1 MRRLASICL
10 LFLTFAFVSHAQ
22 NTPLTVLEA
31 GPTGPLA
38 QLSDANEVR
47 VIFSEAMVALGR
59 VPSNP
64 QIPWVTISPRIAG
77 AFRWSGTTILIFT
90 PDPSAPVPFA
100 TKYTVTVDANATS
113 AAGRRLGT
121 PYRFEFTTPTM
132 QLTSARWY
140 RKNGRANSPVVVAL
154 QFNQRVRPADVLAHV
169 KARHEAHEWEA
180 PGFTDRE
187 LARLKAGDPAGL
199 AAFQTKVAA
208 THRTTQSMAPVALRL
223 ATEWDRERFPPSD
236 SLVMVETVTVPASGA
251 WLALIADASMPS
263 PTGREVRGEPSISVV
278 ALEEA
283 FFARQMPCTDGCDPS
298 GWNPVRFTTPV
309 TKRAFS
315 AGLTIRDITEPARE
329 SAVTKPTTARAPA
342 DSEAE
347 ADRAYNVED
356 GGFDRQ
362 TPARTWRL
370 RLDPTLRADDGQ
382 TLGYTWIA
390 IVDNQHEQAFV
401 SFGDGHGVW
410 EKSSGP
416 MLPFSSR
423 NFRTVT
429 QWLSRVTLN
438 TLMPTLRT
446 LQADNF
452 RTAPTG
458 AGTARSL
465 TVRADAIQAHGIDLT
480 PVLSANGT
488 GLVRAT
494 VMPGIT
500 IERVAGETNPDGT
513 RVTSPPRSTV
523 VQATNLGL
531 TVKDSP
537 LNTLVFVTSLDTGA
551 PVAQARVT
559 IVNLEN
565 VRVWQGMTNADGI
578 ALAPA
583 LRLRSPNG
591 SWELQFI
598 VTAEKDGDIAYVGS
612 DWNEGIH
619 PWAFDV
625 SYALE
630 EATPLLR
637 GSVFTDRG
645 VYKPGEEI
653 HFKAIVRADTPVGVR
668 LLPEGTR
675 LLVRLH
681 DSRDRMVDER
691 TISVNTWSSA
701 EWTWTVPATSTLG
714 NYSLEV
720 EWPATTAT
728 TTPVVPVTDESA
740 GGWLRTIS
748 SNFLVAAYRKPDFR
762 VDATLTA
769 DSPIAGAT
777 LQASATAQ
785 YLFGSPLASRPIRWT
800 VTRQPEM
807 AVPAAIRE
815 RFPEERFDFG
825 ARSSEER
832 GDTAVAGDTGG
843 VDTAGR
849 FSTQVTLD
857 RAADV
862 AYRYTFEAE
871 VEDVSRQRIANR
883 ASLVVHPAA
892 FYVGLGLKERFS
904 SASAGASVAVVAAD
918 VTGRAVPGTTVTVA
932 LIREQ
937 WNSVRTAQGQGFYE
951 WETTRTEV
959 PAGSWTVTTAAEPV
973 NLAIP
978 VPEGGSYV
986 IRATAQDADGR
997 TTRTESSFYALGS
1010 GYTAWQRFDHNRIT
1024 LTPER
1029 QTWKVGERARVMIES
1044 PWETATALLT
1054 VEREGI
1060 RSHQRFILTS
1070 TQQTVEIPITE
1081 NEIPNI
1087 YVSVLL
1093 IRGRTSNDFG
1103 QDGGDPGKPAFR
1115 LGYTHLK
1122 VEDATKRLS
1131 VAVSADRPEYR
1142 PATNA
1147 RVTVKVADAA
1157 ARGVASEVTLWAV
1170 DYGVLSL
1177 TGYQAPDV
1185 ASEVYV
1191 QKSLQVMTADS
1202 RQRIVSR
1209 RVLTPKGGDAGGG
1222 GGLDNV
1228 RQDFRP
1234 LAFWLGSVVTNADG
1248 TATTEV
1254 KLPDSLTTYRILAVA
1269 GDAASR
1275 FGSGS
1280 AEMKVSKPV
1289 TMLGAFPRFL
1299 NMGDTATFGAVVTNT
1314 LTAGGEAR
1322 VTIRSLDPSIVE
1334 VTGSA
1339 AQNLT
1344 LAAGGSANV
1353 RFAAAA
1359 RRVGLARLQM
1369 TVTLGAN
1376 TDAFEAT
1383 VPVTALTRLETSAAF
1398 GETTDRSTVPFEV
1411 PAGVAPARGSLSIDW
1426 ASTAMVGLGTG
1437 ARYLVDYPY
1446 GCAEQKA
1453 SAAMAFLL
1461 AADLGSAFSLGEINP
1476 ADYRARAVR
1485 LLQELARFQATDG
1498 GFSLWPG
1505 AMSDP
1510 YLTGYILHVMK
1521 TGQDLGV
1528 APDLPVVE
1536 RALDYLTQV
1545 MAQPAP
1551 GQVQWI
1557 PIWAASQAFGVKMLA
1572 EFGRDQD
1579 SNITRLVGVADRMP
1593 VFALSYLLDA
1603 MAATKDRGPRYVA
1616 VLARITNALRVEG
1629 DQTHVQELNED
1640 ALGWIWHSNIRST
1653 AIVLSGLARRQDAP
1667 VVVPGLVRWLN
1678 LARKD
1683 GHWGSTQSNATTL
1696 EAMVRYYR
1704 AFESEV
1710 PDMTATAA
1718 IGERTLGTATFQG
1731 RSLVAQQLRLAMPDL
1746 LRMAAAGSTTQLTVS
1761 KAGAGR
1767 LYFSTRFQYALQQAL
1782 PALDQGMR
1790 VERRYETFV
1799 ENGDGRVDT
1808 SFSAGDVVRVVL
1820 RVTLPKER
1828 RYVAVTDP
1836 VPAGFEAVDGWFR
1849 TTASDMARQ
1858 SSVSGDDGGSWWQR
1872 WQRGGFDHVEK
1883 FDDRVVM
1890 FATRLSDGTHEYSYL
1905 VRATTSGTF
1914 TAPGTWAE
1922 EMYAPEVS
1930 GRSSPATIVIK

>member
-1 MRRLASICL
+1 MRRLASVCL
-10 LFLTFAFVSHAQ
+10 LFFTFAFVSHAQ

-38 QLSDANEVR
+38 QLTDANEVR
-47 VIFSEAMVALGR
+47 IIFSEPMVALGR

-64 QIPWVTISPRIAG
+64 QIPWVTITPRVVG

-90 PDPSAPVPFA
+90 PDPAAPVPYA
-100 TKYTVTVDANATS
+100 TRFTVTVDANATS
-113 AAGRRLGT
+113 AGGRRLGT
-121 PYRFEFTTPTM
+121 PYRFEFTTPTV

-140 RKNGRANSPVVVAL
+140 RKNQRANSPVVIAL

-180 PGFTDRE
+180 PAFNERE
-187 LARLKAGDPAGL
+187 LARMKSGDPAGL
-199 AAFQTKVAA
+199 AAFQAKVAA
-208 THRTTQSMAPVALRL
+208 TRRTTQSMAPVALRL
-223 ATEWDRERFPPSD
+223 APDWDRQRFPPSD
-236 SLVMVETVTVPASGA
+236 SLVMVESVTVPAPGA
-251 WLALIADASMPS
+251 WIAITADASMPS
-263 PTGREVRGEPSISVV
+263 PAGREVRGEPSISVV
-278 ALEEA
+278 ELDDA
-283 FFARQMPCTDGCDPS
+283 FFARPMPCTDGCDPS
-298 GWNPVRFTTPV
+298 GWNPVRFTRPV
-309 TKRAFS
+309 ARRAFS
-315 AGLTIRDITEPARE
+315 AGLTIRDITDPARE
-329 SAVTKPTTARAPA
+329 SPVTKPTTSTPPVDAE
-342 DSEAE
+342 SE

-356 GGFDRQ
+356 GGFERQ
-362 TPARTWRL
+362 APARTWRL
-370 RLDPTLRADDGQ
+370 RLDPTLRSEDGQ
-382 TLGYTWIA
+382 TLGYTWIG

-416 MLPFSSR
+416 ILPFSSR
-423 NFRTVT
+423 NFRSVT
-429 QWLSRVTLN
+429 QWLSRVSLD
-438 TLMPTLRT
+438 TLMPTLYS
-446 LQADNF
+446 LQNDNF
-452 RTAPTG
+452 RTARTG
-458 AGTARSL
+458 PGTARNL
-465 TVRADAIQAHGIDLT
+465 TVRPDAIQAHGIDLT
-480 PVLSANGT
+480 PVLSAGGT
-488 GLVRAT
+488 GLVHAT
-494 VMPGIT
+494 VMPGTPID
-500 IERVAGETNPDGT
+500 RVAGRSDPDAVRTND
-513 RVTSPPRSTV
+513 SPRSTI

-537 LNTLVFVTSLDTGA
+537 QNTLVFVTSLDTGA
-551 PVAQARVT
+551 PVAQARIS
-559 IVNLEN
+559 IVNLKN

-578 ALAPA
+578 AMAPA
-583 LRLRSPNG
+583 LPIRDANA
-591 SWELQFI
+591 WELQFI
-598 VTAEKDGDIAYVGS
+598 VTAEKDGDVAYVGS

-619 PWAFDV
+619 PWAFDLQ
-625 SYALE
+625 YAIE

-653 HFKAIVRADTPVGVR
+653 HVKAIVRSDTPNGIRALPAGTALSVR
-668 LLPEGTR
+668 T
-675 LLVRLH
+675 H
-681 DSRDRMVDER
+681 DSRDRLVDER
-691 TISVNTWSSA
+691 TIRLNTWSSA
-701 EWTWTVPATSTLG
+701 EWTWAVPAASALG
-714 NYSLEV
+714 NYRVEV
-720 EWPATTAT
+720 EWP
-728 TTPVVPVTDESA
+728 EA
-740 GGWLRTIS
+740 GAPAAVDGTRQTNYLRTIGGD
-748 SNFLVAAYRKPDFR
+748 FLVAAYRKPDFR

-769 DSPIAGAT
+769 DAPIAGAT
-777 LQASATAQ
+777 LRASATAQ
-785 YLFGSPLASRPIRWT
+785 YLFGSALASRPIRWT
-800 VTRQPEM
+800 VTRQPEYG
-807 AVPAAIRE
+807 VPASIRN
-815 RFPEERFDFG
+815 RYPEERFDFG
-825 ARSSEER
+825 APARNLPS
-832 GDTAVAGDTGG
+832 DVTVAGDTAA
-843 VDTAGR
+843 VDAAGL
-849 FSTQVTLD
+849 FSTTVTLD
-857 RAADV
+857 RTADL
-862 AYRYTFEAE
+862 ALRYTFEAE

-883 ASLVVHPAA
+883 ASLVIHPAA
-892 FYVGLGLKERFS
+892 FYVGLGVRDRFVN
-904 SASAGASVAVVAAD
+904 ASDGASVAVVAAD
-918 VTGRAVPGTTVTVA
+918 VNGRAVPGAQVTVA

-959 PAGSWTVTTAAEPV
+959 PAGSWTVTTGAEPV

-986 IRATAQDADGR
+986 IRATAQDAEGR
-997 TTRTESSFYALGS
+997 STRTESAFYSLGS

-1044 PWETATALLT
+1044 PWDTATALLT
-1054 VEREGI
+1054 VEREGV
-1060 RSHQRFILTS
+1060 RSHQRFTLTS

-1081 NEIPNI
+1081 DEIPNI

-1103 QDGGDPGKPAFR
+1103 QDGSDPGKPAFR
-1115 LGYTHLK
+1115 LGYTQLK

-1142 PATNA
+1142 PASSA
-1147 RVTVKVADAA
+1147 RVSVKVADAA
-1157 ARGVASEVTLWAV
+1157 SRGVASEVTLWAV

-1185 ASEVYV
+1185 ASAVY
-1191 QKSLQVMTADS
+1191 QAKALQVMTADS

-1209 RVLTPKGGDAGGG
+1209 RVLTPKGADAGGG
-1222 GGLDNV
+1222 GGLENV

-1269 GDAASR
+1269 GDTASR

-1299 NMGDTATFGAVVTNT
+1299 SLGDTATFGAVVTNT
-1314 LTAGGEAR
+1314 LTAGGDAR

-1398 GETTDRSTVPFEV
+1398 GDTTDRSAIPFEV
-1411 PAGVAPARGSLSIDW
+1411 PAGVAPTTGSLSIDW

-1437 ARYLVDYPY
+1437 ARYLVNYPY

-1485 LLQELARFQATDG
+1485 LLQELATFQATDG

-1505 AMSDP
+1505 MGSDP

-1521 TGQDLGV
+1521 VGQDLGV
-1528 APDLPVVE
+1528 APEAAVVE
-1536 RALDYLTQV
+1536 RALDYMTQV
-1545 MAQPAP
+1545 LAQPAP
-1551 GQVQWI
+1551 AQVQWI

-1616 VLARITNALRVEG
+1616 TLARVSNALRVEG

-1653 AIVLSGLARRQDAP
+1653 AIVLSGMARRQDAP
-1667 VVVPGLVRWLN
+1667 VMVPGLVRWLN
-1678 LARKD
+1678 LARKN
-1683 GHWGSTQSNATTL
+1683 GHWGSTQNNATTL

-1718 IGERTLGTATFQG
+1718 IGERTVGTARFQG
-1731 RSLVAQQLRLAMPDL
+1731 RSLVAQELRLAMPDL
-1746 LRMAAAGSTTQLTVS
+1746 LRLAAAGSTTQLTMS
-1761 KAGAGR
+1761 KAGTGR
-1767 LYFSTRFQYALQQAL
+1767 LYYATRFQYALQQAL
-1782 PALDQGMR
+1782 PALDQGIR

-1808 SFSAGDVVRVVL
+1808 SFSAGDLVRVVL

-1849 TTASDMARQ
+1849 TTASDLARE
-1858 SSVSGDDGGSWWQR
+1858 SSGSGDDGASWWRR
-1872 WQRGGFDHVEK
+1872 WQRGGFDHVQK
-1883 FDDRVVM
+1883 FDDRVVI

-1914 TAPGTWAE
+1914 TAQGTWAE
-1922 EMYAPEVS
+1922 EMYAPEVN
-1930 GRSSPATIVIK
+1930 GRSAPATVVIR

>member
-1 MRRLASICL
+1 MRRLASVCL
-10 LFLTFAFVSHAQ
+10 LLFTFALATHAQ

-47 VIFSEAMVALGR
+47 LIFSEPMVALGR

-64 QIPWVTISPRIAG
+64 QIPWVTITPRIAG

-90 PDPSAPVPFA
+90 PDPSAPLPFA
-100 TKYTVTVDANATS
+100 TRYTVNVDANATS

-121 PYRFEFTTPTM
+121 PYRFEFTTPTV

-140 RKNGRANSPVVVAL
+140 RKNRRANSPVVVAL

-169 KARHEAHEWEA
+169 KVRHEAHEWEA
-180 PGFTDRE
+180 PAFTERE
-187 LARLKAGDPAGL
+187 QARLAAGDPAGL
-199 AAFQTKVAA
+199 AAFLAKVAA
-208 THRTTQSMAPVALRL
+208 TRRTTQSMAPVALRL

-236 SLVMVETVTVPASGA
+236 SLVMVETVTVPAPGA
-251 WLALIADASMPS
+251 WLAVTADASMPS
-263 PTGREVRGEPSISVV
+263 PAGREVRGEPSVSVV
-278 ALEEA
+278 ELEPA
-283 FFARQMPCTDGCDPS
+283 FFAQQMPCADGCDPS
-298 GWNPVRFTTPV
+298 GWNPVRFTTSV
-309 TKRAFS
+309 TRRAFS
-315 AGLTIRDITEPARE
+315 SGLSIRDITDAAGETTV
-329 SAVTKPTTARAPA
+329 SKPTTAAAPTF
-342 DSEAE
+342 SEAE
-347 ADRAYNVED
+347 SDRAYNVED
-356 GGFDRQ
+356 GGFERQ

-370 RLDPTLRADDGQ
+370 RLDPSLRSEDGQ

-416 MLPFSSR
+416 MLPFSAR

-429 QWLSRVTLN
+429 QWLSRVSLD
-438 TLMPTLRT
+438 TLMPTLLT
-446 LQADNF
+446 LQNDNF

-458 AGTARSL
+458 VGTARKL
-465 TVRADAIQAHGIDLT
+465 TVRPDAIQAHGIDLT
-480 PVLSANGT
+480 PVLSAAGT

-494 VMPGIT
+494 VMPGTT
-500 IERVAGETNPDGT
+500 IDRVAGQTDPDGT
-513 RVTSPPRSTV
+513 ARTSLPRSTV

-537 LNTLVFVTSLDTGA
+537 QNTLVFVTSLDTGA
-551 PVAQARVT
+551 PVAHARVS
-559 IVNLEN
+559 IVNLKN
-565 VRVWQGMTNADGI
+565 VRVWQGTTNTDGI
-578 ALAPA
+578 AMAPA
-583 LRLRSPNG
+583 LPLRSDNA
-591 SWELQFI
+591 WELQFI
-598 VTAEKDGDIAYVGS
+598 VTAEKDGDVSYVGS
-612 DWNEGIH
+612 DWNEGIY

-625 SYALE
+625 PYALE

-653 HFKAIVRADTPVGVR
+653 HVKAIVRSDTPNGIR
-668 LLPEGTR
+668 SLPEGTT
-675 LLVRLH
+675 LNVRTH
-681 DSRDRMVDER
+681 DSRDRLVDER
-691 TISVNTWSSA
+691 TIRLNTWSSA
-701 EWTWTVPATSTLG
+701 EWTWTVPAAATLG
-714 NYSLEV
+714 TYRLEV
-720 EWPATTAT
+720 EWPEPGAPAATVDAARHN
-728 TTPVVPVTDESA
+728 S
-740 GGWLRTIS
+740 WLRTIS
-748 SNFLVAAYRKPDFR
+748 GDFLVAAYRKPDFR

-769 DSPIAGAT
+769 DAPIAGAT
-777 LQASATAQ
+777 LQAAATAQ
-785 YLFGSPLASRPIRWT
+785 YLFGSPLASRPVRWT
-800 VTRQPEM
+800 VTRQPEFG
-807 AVPAAIRE
+807 VPAAIRD
-815 RFPEERFDFG
+815 RYPEERFDFG
-825 ARSSEER
+825 APAREER
-832 GDTAVAGDTGG
+832 VDAAVAGDTAA

-849 FSTQVTLD
+849 FTTTVTLD
-857 RAADV
+857 RRADL
-862 AYRYTFEAE
+862 AFRYTFEAE

-883 ASLVVHPAA
+883 ASLIVHPAA
-892 FYVGLGLKERFS
+892 FYVGLGVRDRFAN
-904 SASAGASVAVVAAD
+904 ASAGASVAVVAAD
-918 VTGRAVPGTTVTVA
+918 VNGRVVPGTQVTVA

-959 PAGSWTVTTAAEPV
+959 PAGSWTVTTGVEPV

-978 VPEGGSYV
+978 VPEGGSYL
-986 IRATAQDADGR
+986 IRATAQDAEGR
-997 TTRTESSFYALGS
+997 STRTETSFYGLGS

-1044 PWETATALLT
+1044 PWDTATALLT
-1054 VEREGI
+1054 VEREGV
-1060 RSHQRFILTS
+1060 RSHQRFTLTS
-1070 TQQTVEIPITE
+1070 TQQTVDIPITE
-1081 NEIPNI
+1081 DEIPNI

-1103 QDGGDPGKPAFR
+1103 QDGSDPGKPAFR
-1115 LGYTHLK
+1115 LGYTQLK

-1142 PATNA
+1142 PASNA

-1185 ASEVYV
+1185 ASAVYLA
-1191 QKSLQVMTADS
+1191 KGLQVMTADS

-1234 LAFWLGSVVTNADG
+1234 LAFWLGSVVTNANG

-1254 KLPDSLTTYRILAVA
+1254 KLPESLTTYRILAVA

-1299 NMGDTATFGAVVTNT
+1299 SMGDSATFGAVVTNT
-1314 LTAGGEAR
+1314 LSAGGDAR
-1322 VTIRSLDPSIVE
+1322 VTIRSLDPGIVE
-1334 VTGSA
+1334 ITGPATQS
-1339 AQNLT
+1339 LS
-1344 LAAGGSANV
+1344 LGAGSSTNV
-1353 RFAAAA
+1353 RFSAGA
-1359 RRVGLARLQM
+1359 RRVGLARVQM

-1398 GETTDRSTVPFEV
+1398 GDTTDRATQPFEV
-1411 PAGVAPARGSLSIDW
+1411 PAGVAPAVGSLSIDW

-1461 AADLGSAFSLGEINP
+1461 AADLGAAFSLGDINP
-1476 ADYRARAVR
+1476 ADYRDRAVR
-1485 LLQELARFQATDG
+1485 LLQDLTKFQGTDG
-1498 GFSLWPG
+1498 GFGLWPG
-1505 AMSDP
+1505 VMSDP
-1510 YLTGYILHVMK
+1510 YLTAYILHVMK

-1528 APDLPVVE
+1528 APEAAVVE
-1536 RALDYLTQV
+1536 RALDYLAQV
-1545 MAQPAP
+1545 LAQPAP
-1551 GQVQWI
+1551 AQVQWI

-1579 SNITRLVGVADRMP
+1579 SNITRLVGVADRVP

-1616 VLARITNALRVEG
+1616 TLARVTNALRVEG

-1653 AIVLSGLARRQDAP
+1653 AIVLSGMARRQDAP
-1667 VVVPGLVRWLN
+1667 VVIPGLVRWLN

-1696 EAMVRYYR
+1696 EAMVRYSR

-1710 PDMTATAA
+1710 PDMTATAT
-1718 IGERTLGTATFQG
+1718 IGTRPVGTATFQG
-1731 RSLVAQQLRLAMPDL
+1731 RSLVAQQLRLAMPEL
-1746 LRMAAAGSTTQLTVS
+1746 LRLAEAGSTTELTIS
-1761 KAGAGR
+1761 KAGTGR
-1767 LYFSTRFQYALQQAL
+1767 LYYSTRFQYALQQAL

-1799 ENGDGRVDT
+1799 ENGDGRADT
-1808 SFSAGDVVRVVL
+1808 SFAAGDLVRVVL

-1836 VPAGFEAVDGWFR
+1836 VPAGFEAVDGWFS
-1849 TTASDMARQ
+1849 TTASDLARQ
-1858 SSVSGDDGGSWWQR
+1858 SSVSGDEGGNWWRR

-1883 FDDRVVM
+1883 FDDRVM
-1890 FATRLSDGTHEYSYL
+1890 IFATRLSDGTHEYSYL

-1914 TAPGTWAE
+1914 TAQGTWAE
-1922 EMYAPEVS
+1922 EMYAPEVN
-1930 GRSSPATIVIK
+1930 GRSSPATVVIR